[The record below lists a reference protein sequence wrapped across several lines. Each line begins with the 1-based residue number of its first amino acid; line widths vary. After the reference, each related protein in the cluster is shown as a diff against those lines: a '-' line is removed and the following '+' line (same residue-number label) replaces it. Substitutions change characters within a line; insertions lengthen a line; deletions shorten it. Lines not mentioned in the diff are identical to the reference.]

1 MNDGFHQ
8 LECWE
13 HYCEVEKTDMGVGK
27 NEPCNWCGLTEETYN
42 SLRSDTRIVLNE
54 EHEGIK
60 DHPRMPHFKEG

>member
-1 MNDGFHQ
+1 
-8 LECWE
+8 
-13 HYCEVEKTDMGVGK
+13 MGVGK